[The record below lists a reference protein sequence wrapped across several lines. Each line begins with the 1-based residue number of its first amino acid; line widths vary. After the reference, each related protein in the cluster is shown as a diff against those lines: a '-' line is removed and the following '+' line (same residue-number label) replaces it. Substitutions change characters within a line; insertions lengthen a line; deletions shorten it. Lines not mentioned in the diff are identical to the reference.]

1 MTFIW
6 PRICAF
12 IAIFTMVFFVAAI
25 FEKKRAE
32 KYKSE
37 LSVAI
42 ENSNAAAAAYNQCV
56 ASRQKEIERVQARQ
70 KTLTQKEI
78 DDVKNLSAAPRDTDG
93 NIICD
98 AACLRAR
105 FKK

>member
-25 FEKKRAE
+25 FENKRAE
-32 KYKSE
+32 KYKLE
-37 LSVAI
+37 LSIAI
-42 ENSNAAAAAYNQCV
+42 ENSNATTAAYNQCV
-56 ASRQKEIERVQARQ
+56 ANRQIEIERVQTRQ

-78 DDVKNLSAAPRDTDG
+78 DDVKNLSAAPRDADG
-93 NIICD
+93 NIICND
-98 AACLRAR
+98 ACLRAR